1 MSANQSAGN
10 SNLQT
15 QEWIISLLALAGLGA
30 GMALAYSGLL
40 MEQPWFSYPGW
51 ILVALAFLLS
61 LHRYAQR
68 ARAIIWGLGLATII
82 VFTAIT
88 PTPYTPPQPGQPYT
102 FALDASKI
110 KSNLDILASIHEPV
124 VVILVV
130 NNQDYSYQAQILQ
143 MALTGSPVA
152 CQFASPTAAPVLTA
166 TATPAAAPT
175 VSGTPCLNGAVG
187 IVSVALSS
195 TDQSVRKDFM
205 SELPNASTIY
215 IFPASKREGH
225 SPVLSSGVALL
236 YRRSIR

>member
-1 MSANQSAGN
+1 MSVNQSTGNGN
-10 SNLQT
+10 SQMR
-15 QEWIISLLALAGLGA
+15 EWFISLLALAGLGV

-40 MEQPWFSYPGW
+40 MQQPWFSYPGW

-88 PTPYTPPQPGQPYT
+88 SSPYTPPKPGQPYT

-110 KSNLDILASIHEPV
+110 KSNLDILASSHEPV
-124 VVILVV
+124 IVVLVV

-166 TATPAAAPT
+166 TTTPVAASPS

-195 TDQSVRKDFM
+195 TDQAVREDFM

-215 IFPASKREGH
+215 IFPASK
-225 SPVLSSGVALL
+225 
-236 YRRSIR
+236 